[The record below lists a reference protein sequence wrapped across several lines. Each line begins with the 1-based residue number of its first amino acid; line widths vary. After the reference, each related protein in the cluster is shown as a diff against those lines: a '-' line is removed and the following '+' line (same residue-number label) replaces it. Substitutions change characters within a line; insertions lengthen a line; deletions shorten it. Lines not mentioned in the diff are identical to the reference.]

1 MPPTDPKANIEVTLE
16 GLQLVFVDSEKKQ
29 CTVGVLRDAPAG
41 HDFLI
46 EIVKKNPAGGGQ
58 VIKTLSGADIKSEL
72 AISVSNTSQTG
83 ITLRKMD
90 AKIDRRQ
97 DPVPDENK
105 DSFLWVVDFERD
117 IYQKPIGAKKDGFTS
132 LLTINHGEL
141 LTRFVSDNKLK
152 IKKGPKGKFKVFG
165 HVATQTGIDI
175 VLDQPNSQA
184 VFMNGDETVMTFDKD
199 SSFEIII
206 TRVCGKE
213 PGGNDGD
220 AYYTAIGHLVPDNE
234 KIFFSS
240 TRLPVGAS
248 AVPNTPD
255 ASCLG
260 GSMSRS
266 HPST

>member
-1 MPPTDPKANIEVTLE
+1 MPPTPQANVEVTLE
-16 GLQLVFVDSEKKQ
+16 GLQMVFVDPKNKQ
-29 CTVGVLRDAPAG
+29 CTVGILRDAPAG

-58 VIKTLSGADIKSEL
+58 VIKTLTGADIKSDL

-83 ITLRKMD
+83 ISHRKMD
-90 AKIDRRQ
+90 AKINRLQ
-97 DPVPDENK
+97 VPVAGANE

-141 LTRFVSDNKLK
+141 LTRFVSKNKLK
-152 IKKGPKGKFKVFG
+152 IKKGVKGRFKVFG

-206 TRVCGKE
+206 TRVCGKQ
-213 PGGNDGD
+213 PGGNDAD
-220 AYYTAIGHLVPDNE
+220 AYYTAIGDLVPDDE

-240 TRLPVGAS
+240 TPLPGSAS
-248 AVPNTPD
+248 IVPNTPD

-266 HPST
+266 HP